1 MTTPESAMSR
11 TLHAQPQS
19 GMVSAAAAMFW
30 PRARCWRAALGH
42 GAAALLACALL
53 AGPERAVT
61 ADTAPIIIGMV
72 TPLTGPAAESGRYA
86 EWGAE
91 MAVSEVNAAG
101 GVMGRML
108 KLVIEDDQTTNP
120 GVVSAFNRLAND
132 PAIVAFLGSIRSTQ
146 VHAMDPD
153 VRRVGKPVFFGG
165 TDPNLTHAGDP
176 WLFRCRPNDT
186 YSAKV
191 IAAFGVETL
200 GLKKWA
206 LVTSTDAFGSSG
218 ARLLSAE
225 LQSLGASVVTA
236 QGYAN
241 QTPDFTPVVL
251 AVKGSGADV
260 IGSYFT
266 FEQDLAIFARQL
278 RQLGVRS
285 AWVGSPSITDT
296 AALHLAGPALF
307 GTYGVADFNAD
318 SSPEARRF
326 ADAYQKLHK
335 IPVDQFAAW
344 TYDAINLA
352 ALAIGNA
359 KSTDPQGMRA
369 AILAIRG
376 YKGTE
381 GVYDFDAN
389 GDGLHGYNV
398 VQNKNGKIEFVKRVD
413 FPAP

>member
-1 MTTPESAMSR
+1 MAAIRDQAISGVASGRRRRASA
-11 TLHAQPQS
+11 LLS
-19 GMVSAAAAMFW
+19 GI
-30 PRARCWRAALGH
+30 
-42 GAAALLACALL
+42 AALLTL
-53 AGPERAVT
+53 AGASARA
-61 ADTAPIIIGMV
+61 DEAPIEIGMV
-72 TPLTGPAAESGRYA
+72 TPLTGAAAESGRYA

-91 MAVSEVNAAG
+91 MAVDEVNAAG
-101 GVMGRML
+101 GVLGRKL

-153 VRRVGKPVFFGG
+153 VRRIAKPVFFGG

-176 WLFRCRPNDT
+176 WLFRCRPNDS

-200 GLKKWA
+200 KLKKWA

-218 ARLLSAE
+218 ARLLGAE
-225 LQSLGASVVTA
+225 LQALGASVVTA

-241 QTPDFTPVVL
+241 QAPDFTPVVL
-251 AVKGSGADV
+251 AVKGSGAEA

-278 RQLGVRS
+278 RQLGVRTP
-285 AWVGSPSITDT
+285 WVGSPSITDT
-296 AALHLAGPALF
+296 AALHLAGPALY
-307 GTYGVADFNAD
+307 GTYGIADFNAD
-318 SSPEARRF
+318 SSPEAK
-326 ADAYQKLHK
+326 AYAQAYQKLHK
-335 IPVDQFAAW
+335 APADQFSAW
-344 TYDAINLA
+344 TYDAIKLA
-352 ALAIGNA
+352 AIAIADA
-359 KSTDPQGMRA
+359 KSTDPAAFRA
-369 AILAIRG
+369 SILAIHG

-389 GDGLHGYNV
+389 GDGLHGYNI
-398 VQNKNGKIEFVKRVD
+398 VQNQNGKLVFVKRVD
-413 FPAP
+413 FVPQ